1 MRISPVE
8 HRETEI
14 TARAGDLPPFD
25 PHPWLRGGHAQT
37 LAGRYWPT
45 PRQGLASTAHE
56 MALADGDRLV
66 LLESPPPGWEPTRP
80 TATCWSTGWRAAP
93 SLPYMIRLGARLVDM
108 GIRVVRVN
116 PARGGAGFRAGP
128 GHLPR
133 GPERRPQGG
142 RQLARESGRPL
153 ADRCGRILARRQP
166 GPEAGGGVGRRSGR
180 AGYWS
185 RRARLRRGGQSAD

>member
-80 TATCWSTGWRAAP
+80 TAMLVHGLAGCAES
-93 SLPYMIRLGARLVDM
+93 PYMIRLGARLVDM

-116 PARGGAGFRAGP
+116 LRGAGRGFGLARGIYHAGRSEDLKAVVNWLGS
-128 GHLPR
+128 R
-133 GPERRPQGG
+133 D
-142 RQLARESGRPL
+142 
-153 ADRCGRILARRQP
+153 DRSPIA
-166 GPEAGGGVGRRSGR
+166 AVGFSLGTT
-180 AGYWS
+180 WS
-185 RRARLRRGGQSAD
+185 